1 MSMRLVFQQILI
13 IFGYVAIGLGAGKLG
28 LVNPEQRR
36 YLTRLCSD
44 LMLPFTILS
53 AASMEVG
60 AEGFRSLGISLGVM
74 LGVMAGTL
82 AVSLVLG
89 WILHGNR
96 KLCVAL
102 TSLVTFPNL
111 TFLGLP
117 LCLALF
123 GEIAVLYNSAG
134 LIAFNVLFFMV
145 QAPLF
150 SGERISPRAVLTVP
164 TVTTLL
170 LLAML
175 LLGIHWPAPVQT
187 VMSNVGA
194 MITPMSLII
203 IGVMLSE
210 NDLAA
215 IFREKTVYLVV
226 LLRNFL
232 IPAISLL
239 ILRLDRKSVV

>member
-102 TSLVTFPNL
+102 TSLVTFP
-111 TFLGLP
+111 
-117 LCLALF
+117 
-123 GEIAVLYNSAG
+123 
-134 LIAFNVLFFMV
+134 
-145 QAPLF
+145 
-150 SGERISPRAVLTVP
+150 
-164 TVTTLL
+164 
-170 LLAML
+170 
-175 LLGIHWPAPVQT
+175 
-187 VMSNVGA
+187 
-194 MITPMSLII
+194 
-203 IGVMLSE
+203 
-210 NDLAA
+210 
-215 IFREKTVYLVV
+215 K
-226 LLRNFL
+226 
-232 IPAISLL
+232 
-239 ILRLDRKSVV
+239 DRKSVV